1 VYLIC
6 RAGSRSNQAAHALAG
21 AGWDVVNVSD
31 GMTGWAAAGRP
42 MTNESGT
49 TPYVA

>member
-1 VYLIC
+1 
-6 RAGSRSNQAAHALAG
+6 
-21 AGWDVVNVSD
+21 VSD

>member
-1 VYLIC
+1 
-6 RAGSRSNQAAHALAG
+6 
-21 AGWDVVNVSD
+21 VSD

-42 MTNESGT
+42 MTNEGSG